1 MVLLENFGAEPP
13 TIKPIR
19 FNCHSFA
26 SLLPG
31 KVTEIM
37 MPGIPKFVKRAI
49 PKGPGT
55 KKSDSSKLPA
65 L

>member
-1 MVLLENFGAEPP
+1 MILLENFGAEPL

-19 FNCHSFA
+19 FNGHNFA

-31 KVTEIM
+31 KVTEII
-37 MPGIPKFVKRAI
+37 MPGIPRFGKRAV

-55 KKSDSSKLPA
+55 KKSDSSRLPA